1 MHEETH
7 KLNTIINTNEAE
19 VWLYQITQASF
30 LISLKKKKNKKCPN
44 QTLAR
49 AFPDFRI
56 GWLTVESAQCVI
68 LNEDGMDD
76 WSVCTFS

>member
-7 KLNTIINTNEAE
+7 KLNTIININEAE

-30 LISLKKKKNKKCPN
+30 LISLKKKKKCPN
-44 QTLAR
+44 QTLAH

-56 GWLTVESAQCVI
+56 GWLTVESAYCVI

-76 WSVCTFS
+76 WSVCTSS